1 MEDNDG
7 MTSQPFSTAALRGAV
22 DLSGLGKRP
31 AAGQPAGPAQGPG
44 GGEGSGQALSQ
55 TSDAAFETVVKGS
68 TTVPTVLVLWT
79 AQVAESLQHA
89 EALAALSKDYQGRF
103 IVVGVDLAANP
114 GILQALTPM
123 LQQTFGQIDALPV
136 VLGLLQGQ
144 PMPFY
149 LGVQDTAALRPLF
162 DQFLEAAAT
171 NGVTGRADVGDGGD
185 GGDEPDAET
194 GDQIEEELPPLHQS
208 AFEAIER
215 GDLDAAR
222 TAYEQAIA
230 ADPTDADAALGL
242 GQVELLRRTQDL
254 DPAATRDTAAQR
266 PGDVPAQ
273 IAAADLD
280 VVGGRVEDAFARLID
295 TVRITS
301 GDERNQ
307 AREHLLS
314 LFDVI
319 GAQDPRVATARRALT
334 NALF

>member
-1 MEDNDG
+1 

-31 AAGQPAGPAQGPG
+31 AAGQPDGPAQSPG
-44 GGEGSGQALSQ
+44 REGSGTALRQ
-55 TSDAAFETVVKGS
+55 TSDAAFESVVKGS

-79 AQVAESLQHA
+79 AQVAESLRHA
-89 EALAALSKDYQGRF
+89 EALAALSMDYQGRF
-103 IVVGVDLAANP
+103 VVIGVDLTANP

-149 LGVQDTAALRPLF
+149 LGVQDTAQLRPLF

-171 NGVTGRADVGDGGD
+171 NGVTGRVDVGDE
-185 GGDEPDAET
+185 EPEAET
-194 GDQIEEELPPLHQS
+194 GDETEEELPPLHRT

-215 GDLDAAR
+215 GDFDAAR

-230 ADPTDADAALGL
+230 QDPTDVDAQLGL
-242 GQVELLRRTQDL
+242 GQVALLRRTQDL
-254 DPAATRDTAAQR
+254 DVAATREAAAQR
-266 PGDVPAQ
+266 PGDVAAQ
-273 IAAADLD
+273 IAAADLEL
-280 VVGGRVEDAFARLID
+280 VGGHVDDAFARLVD
-295 TVRITS
+295 TVRVTS
-301 GDERNQ
+301 GDERNA

-334 NALF
+334 TALF